1 MRCRALLL
9 AVLFLSVCGGEVRAD
24 SIKLAGSGQMIA
36 LVEQLATAY
45 MKKFP
50 KDSVAVNQNSL
61 GQIGGVMAVNNGVID
76 IAMSARPLDRN
87 EGALPVTAYEIARV
101 NGLFVGGR
109 SLPVKTLTSLQLCDI
124 YAGRIK
130 NWKQVGGPDAPIVV
144 LTRPESDSTKIAVRA
159 GLACFQ
165 SLKESADVRAMPKV
179 KDMVA
184 ELTGKPNTIGM
195 LDLVSYADVAGRLTV
210 FKIDNKDLTIEG
222 ASPIQHR
229 YHLVLGKNRGET
241 VKRFLQYVNSPE
253 GQAIIKKEKAIPVH
267 FNL

>member
-1 MRCRALLL
+1 MKRTASLLT
-9 AVLFLSVCGGEVRAD
+9 VLVLLVGSGEVRAD

-36 LVEQLATAY
+36 LVEQLAAGY

-50 KDSVAVNQNSL
+50 KDTVTVNQNSL
-61 GQIGGVMAVNNGVID
+61 GQLGGVMAVNNGAID
-76 IAMSARPLDRN
+76 IAMSARPLDKN
-87 EGALPVTAYEIARV
+87 EQALPVVAYEIARV
-101 NGLFVGGR
+101 NGLFVANG
-109 SLPVKTLTSLQLCDI
+109 SVPVKSLTSLQLCDI
-124 YAGRIK
+124 YAGKIK
-130 NWKQVGGPDAPIVV
+130 NWKQVGGPDAPIVA

-165 SLKESADVRAMPKV
+165 NLKEAAEVRAMPKV

-184 ELTGKPNTIGM
+184 ELTGKPNSIGM
-195 LDLVSYADVAGRLTV
+195 LDLVSYDAAGKLTV
-210 FKIDNKDLTIEG
+210 FKVDNKDLTVAG

-229 YHLVLGKNRGET
+229 YHLVLGKNRGEV

-253 GQAIIKKEKAIPVH
+253 GQAIIKKEKAIPLH